1 MTRNKCKPL
10 LGLLTLMTVSTF
22 AQQGEGYSIYDST
35 VISAKS
41 MPQQNEFWN
50 NTYNFPAKPR
60 NMWEVGV
67 TVGNMAVSGD
77 VSTKIPSLGFG
88 AHVRKAMGYVFSLRL
103 QYINAQAE
111 GMNWSGSQNY
121 AKNSAWMQNFNG
133 RPGNLPTGKGYNALV
148 RNEGGALGT
157 TNGGPA
163 SSAQSVFY
171 NYKSHLQ
178 DLSLQGIITLNNV
191 RFHKQKSGMV
201 IYGGG
206 GIGFTWYNAK
216 VNALDASGNNYAALF
231 QSQLPS
237 SGVYKN

>member
-60 NMWEVGV
+60 NMWEVGLSL
-67 TVGNMAVSGD
+67 GNMAISGD

-88 AHVRKAMGYVFSLRL
+88 AHIRKAMGYVFSLRL

-111 GMNWSGSQNY
+111 GINWNGSQNY
-121 AKNSAWMQNFNG
+121 AKNSA
-133 RPGNLPTGKGYNALV
+133 
-148 RNEGGALGT
+148 
-157 TNGGPA
+157 
-163 SSAQSVFY
+163 
-171 NYKSHLQ
+171 
-178 DLSLQGIITLNNV
+178 
-191 RFHKQKSGMV
+191 
-201 IYGGG
+201 
-206 GIGFTWYNAK
+206 
-216 VNALDASGNNYAALF
+216 
-231 QSQLPS
+231 
-237 SGVYKN
+237 